1 MRPDWQPIL
10 QSSKSLWITFGLL
23 GLAVLL
29 FPIPSRVKQAEEHLY
44 QIQASSFDYLPAVI
58 RAEPGDQVTI
68 ELVSTDVVHGLYI
81 DGYDLS
87 IQADPGQPQSLT
99 FTADKAGSFRI
110 RCSVT
115 CGPLHPFMIAKLH
128 VGSNATLWRG
138 TAILILGALAAFVY
152 FQYESSRADPQQV
165 F

>member
-1 MRPDWQPIL
+1 MRLDWRRIL
-10 QSSKSLWITFGLL
+10 RSSKSLWVTFGLL
-23 GLAVLL
+23 GLAVLF
-29 FPIPSRVKQAEEHLY
+29 FPIPYKFTQPEEHVY
-44 QIQASSFDYLPAVI
+44 RIQASSFDYSPGEI

-87 IQADPGQPQSLT
+87 VKADPGQPQSLT
-99 FTADKAGSFRI
+99 FTADKAGTFRI

-115 CGPLHPFMIAKLH
+115 CGPLHPFMIAKFQ

-138 TAILILGALAAFVY
+138 GVLLILGSLAAFVY
-152 FQYESSRADPQQV
+152 YRYESYRVNPKQII
-165 F
+165 